1 MSPLAV
7 GSVSF
12 ARTKYIIHFLTM
24 GHAYSM
30 TVEVH
35 CLPVK
40 RQKWSRDFGEWFRD
54 VLINAEIMDYRYPIK
69 GSGVWM
75 PYGFKIRRN
84 TLNILRYLLDTT
96 GHDET
101 LFPLLIPETS
111 LAQEAEHVK
120 SFEGECFWVTR
131 GGYEPLKVKYA
142 LRPTSETVIAPMLKL
157 WIRSHADLPK
167 KLYQV
172 VNVFRHETKATR
184 PIIRMREVEP
194 FKEAHTC
201 HATGE
206 EAEQQVQQAVE
217 IYRMFFDLIGVPY
230 VVSRR
235 PDWDKFAGALY
246 TIAFDLLCPDGR
258 ALQIGTVHNLGQNFA
273 KAFDIKYETED
284 GSQQY
289 IWTTSYGISGRGIAA
304 ALIAH
309 GDDNGVVLPPIIAPI
324 HVVVVPVP
332 YKGKAEEVNEA
343 CKKVA
348 DMLCKRFRVELDSRE
363 NLSPGNKFYY
373 WELRGVPIRVEIG
386 PRDVENGEVTVVRRD
401 TLKKQTCKM
410 EEAAA
415 AVQKLA
421 EEMTCDLQANAL
433 TWMKEHVYRVDSLS
447 EAKTLLK
454 RKAGIVEVPWCGG
467 DDCGHRLEE
476 AVEARLLGFPEDK
489 KEAVEGSCLICG
501 KHATNVV
508 RVALAY

>member
-1 MSPLAV
+1 
-7 GSVSF
+7 
-12 ARTKYIIHFLTM
+12 
-24 GHAYSM
+24 
-30 TVEVH
+30 
-35 CLPVK
+35 LPVK
-40 RQKWSRDFGEWFRD
+40 RNKWSNDFGEWFRD
-54 VLINAEIMDYRYPIK
+54 VLINAGIMDYRYPIK

-84 TLNILRYLLDTT
+84 TLNILRYLLDNT

-131 GGYEPLKVKYA
+131 GGYETLKVKYA

-157 WIRSHADLPK
+157 WIRSHADLPM

-201 HATGE
+201 HATAE

-217 IYRMFFDLIGVPY
+217 IYKTFFDSLGVPY

-235 PDWDKFAGALY
+235 PEWDKFAGALY

-273 KAFDIKYETED
+273 KAFDIKYENKD
-284 GSQQY
+284 GGQDY

-304 ALIAH
+304 VLIAH
-309 GDDNGVVLPPIIAPI
+309 GDDNGAVLPPIIAPI
-324 HVVVVPVP
+324 QVVVVPVP
-332 YKGKAEEVNEA
+332 YKGKAEQVNEA

-348 DMLCKRFRVELDSRE
+348 DMLCKGFRVELDSRKE
-363 NLSPGNKFYY
+363 LTPGNKFYY
-373 WELRGVPIRVEIG
+373 WELRGVPIRIEIG
-386 PRDVENGEVTVVRRD
+386 PRDLENGVVTVVRRD
-401 TLKKQTCKM
+401 TLKKQTWKM
-410 EEAAA
+410 DEVVKS
-415 AVQKLA
+415 AVELA
-421 EEMTCDLQANAL
+421 VEMTNDLKANADA
-433 TWMKEHVYRVDSLS
+433 WMQEHIYRANSLS
-447 EAKTLLK
+447 EAKSLLK
-454 RKAGIVEVPWCGG
+454 KKAGIIEVPWCGK
-467 DDCGHRLEE
+467 DECGHRMEE
-476 AVEARLLGFPEDK
+476 EVQARLLGIPEDTEEK
-489 KEAVEGSCLICG
+489 VDGKCLSCG
-501 KHATNVV
+501 EKATNLV